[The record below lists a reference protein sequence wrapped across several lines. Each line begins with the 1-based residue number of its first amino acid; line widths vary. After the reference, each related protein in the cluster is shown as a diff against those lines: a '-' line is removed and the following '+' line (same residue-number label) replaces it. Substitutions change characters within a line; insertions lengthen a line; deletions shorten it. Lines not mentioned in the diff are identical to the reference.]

1 MRKLRYWLKARF
13 SWWRVP
19 IRSGPLRGQR
29 IGVMCGMRFVGGRY
43 DPSAVRALST
53 SLHPGMTVYDVGAH
67 VGYLTLLAAQRV
79 GGQGRVI
86 AFEPLP
92 LNLRYLRG
100 HLRANRL
107 EQVSLVEACVSD
119 RAGPVHFDPGK
130 GTGRGRLLPQL
141 AGSFRSV
148 GIDEEVT
155 AGRLPPPGYIKMDV
169 EGAELLAL
177 QGARQTLLTHRPE
190 ILLSVHGERLKQD
203 CSRFLSALGYTVLA
217 GEKPGEVLARWPA
230 GAAAPTCEGHRSVIG
245 DR

>member
-29 IGVMCGMRFVGGRY
+29 IGVMCGMRFIGGRY
-43 DPSAVRALST
+43 DPSAVRVLSA
-53 SLHPGMTVYDVGAH
+53 SVWPGMTVYDVGAH

-79 GGQGRVI
+79 GRQGRVI

-100 HLRANRL
+100 HLRANHL
-107 EQVSLVEACVSD
+107 GQVSLVEACVSD
-119 RAGPVHFDPGK
+119 RTGPVHFDLGK
-130 GTGRGRLLPQL
+130 GTGRGRLQPMVD
-141 AGSFRSV
+141 GRFRSV
-148 GIDEEVT
+148 TIDEEVA
-155 AGRLPPPGYIKMDV
+155 AGRLPAPDFIKMDV

-190 ILLSVHGERLKQD
+190 ILLSVHGEQLKHD
-203 CSRFLSALGYTVLA
+203 CSTFLTGLGYTVLA
-217 GEKPGEVLARWPA
+217 GEKPGEILARW
-230 GAAAPTCEGHRSVIG
+230 AATVATPTHEGHRSVMG